1 MKYPELHSNI
11 MLPPEGAD
19 IEITSNAVNWFDEDG
34 IFCSMSFKGAGVQS
48 METMI
53 KEVENLK
60 IRLKGEKVCMLSVV
74 DGQQKS
80 NKEVRDYAAEV
91 LPELIEAL
99 ALVTE
104 SILAKMTASIFFSIK
119 KQDYPVKMFTD
130 VEEAKKWLKQY
141 L

>member
-1 MKYPELHSNI
+1 MKYPELHSNL
-11 MLPPEGAD
+11 MVPPKGAD
-19 IEITSNAVNWFDEDG
+19 IEITSNAVNWFDQDG
-34 IFCSMSFKGAGVQS
+34 VFCSMSFKGAEIQS

-60 IRLKGEKVCMLSVV
+60 IRLKGEKVCMLSVL

-80 NKEVRDYAAEV
+80 NKEVRDYAAEI
-91 LPELIEAL
+91 LPEFITAL

-119 KQDYPVKMFTD
+119 KQNYPVKMFTD
-130 VEEAKKWLKQY
+130 VAAAKNWLKQY